1 MNCSFEKSTKAFEEA
16 KGYLP
21 GGVNSPVRA
30 FKSVGRDPIFM
41 EKGEG
46 AYLTDIDG
54 NVYIDY
60 LQSWGPMILGHRHP
74 RVEEAIITQVQR
86 GTHFGTPTLS
96 ETALAKKIQ
105 EFLPSMELM
114 RMGTSG
120 TEVTMSA
127 IRLARG
133 VTGRELIIKFDG
145 CYHGHGDSFL
155 IEAGSGVAT
164 FGLADSPG
172 VPKALANLSISLP
185 YNDVNAV
192 SQFFKERGN
201 EVAAVI
207 VEPVA
212 GNMGCVPGK
221 KEFLEALRRLT
232 IEYGSILIFDE
243 VMSGFRAGLHSAQGY
258 YDICP
263 DLTTLGKVVG
273 SGLPVAVYGGR
284 KELMEHIAPQG
295 SVYQAGT
302 LSGNPIGM
310 VAGRVT
316 LEELNEENYQ
326 ELEEKT
332 QILCEGIQSLGDKYN
347 IPLQVNSKGTMFS
360 VFYQGEEVFD
370 YESAKKS
377 NTQRFTRIYQSLLQ
391 EGIYMA
397 PSQFETNFMS
407 LAISKE
413 DIEKTLFAFEKA
425 FQGEVIYSEVN

>member
-1 MNCSFEKSTKAFEEA
+1 MSSRIFEKSTIAFKEA
-16 KGYLP
+16 KKYLP

-30 FKSVGRDPIFM
+30 FKSVGREPIFM

-74 RVEEAIITQVQR
+74 KVEEAIICQIRQ
-86 GTHFGTPTLS
+86 GTHFGTPTIW
-96 ETALAKKIQ
+96 ETDLAKKIQ
-105 EFLPSMELM
+105 EFIPSMELM

-133 VTGRELIIKFDG
+133 VTNRDLIVKFDG

-155 IEAGSGVAT
+155 IQAGSGVAT
-164 FGLADSPG
+164 FGLADSKG
-172 VPKALANLSISLP
+172 VPKALASLSISLP
-185 YNDVNAV
+185 YNDIQTVT
-192 SQFFKERGN
+192 QFFKERGN

-221 KEFLEALRRLT
+221 KEFLEGLRTLT
-232 IEYGSILIFDE
+232 KEYGAILIFDE

-258 YDICP
+258 YGISP

-284 KELMEHIAPQG
+284 RELMEYIAPMG

-316 LEELNEENYQ
+316 LEALNEEVYQ
-326 ELEEKT
+326 ELELKT
-332 QILCEGIQSLGDKYN
+332 RILCEAIKDLGIKYQ
-347 IPLQVNSKGTMFS
+347 IPLQVNDRGTMFS
-360 VFYQGEEVFD
+360 IFYQENEVID
-370 YESAKKS
+370 YESAKAS
-377 NTQRFTRIYQSLLQ
+377 DSQRFARIYQSLLE

-407 LAISKE
+407 VAISKE
-413 DIEKTLFAFEKA
+413 DIDKTLMAFEKA
-425 FQGEVIYSEVN
+425 FQIESDNQNN